1 MQASPG
7 GSSPR
12 GVTPQGPPSSSASVL
27 APVPETAP
35 APAPA
40 LAAPQATS
48 TGTNRYAMQPG
59 VTRAGTR
66 SQVRSPVATDFRANQ
81 NNRASLPRLFQQDT
95 LEQVHK
101 LGSHANLDI
110 AHQLDDVFSAE
121 YAYATTNTHGSFSA
135 GEITEKSPTHSRR
148 LSAFHKRRVRKRHLT
163 ETQHIWKS
171 TACTSWYQ
179 SPQTQQDRGCQAR
192 GA

>member
-1 MQASPG
+1 MFSPG
-7 GSSPR
+7 G
-12 GVTPQGPPSSSASVL
+12 VTPHKSPSSSASL
-27 APVPETAP
+27 PAPAAGT

-40 LAAPQATS
+40 LAPATLQATA
-48 TGTNRYAMQPG
+48 TGTNHYAMEPRVYERCYTQLCSFACSYRQSANRNNLAAVPG
-59 VTRAGTR
+59 
-66 SQVRSPVATDFRANQ
+66 
-81 NNRASLPRLFQQDT
+81 LFHKET
-95 LEQVHK
+95 LKQVHK